1 MAPPIRSSTAPYSLG
16 PKTSPMSP
24 VVITCDP
31 RLSLSPYILKV
42 ACSLDDIASLHR
54 SSAVPRVNDME
65 TAAPRP
71 ALATW
76 GSFIIAKARFLQV
89 LYVDPFRAL
98 VPSMGSHINECEDP
112 RTYPCRG
119 RCENLP
125 GSYTCEDVDNRR
137 IIAIVV
143 SATLKWRIRKIN
155 FKRNGGKHLKRQ
167 GVKIFT
173 EAELAKTTDSYDESK
188 KLGEGGFGS
197 VYRGRVV
204 VDVEIVVKKAKDVHK
219 PLMKNGFQDVLK
231 IVTQTKH
238 KKVVRLYGICL
249 ETRIPLLVYEYISNG
264 TLFEHIHLNMST
276 ILRSWE
282 NRLRIAAKAT
292 FVLKEMHSSEIIHG
306 NNKSVNILPDQN
318 CSVKVSDFGTSALIS
333 PEHIVATEI
342 EGTLGYID
350 PEYLTTGKLT
360 IKSDVYSFGVV
371 LVELLTKRKPA
382 SSVADK
388 SGEPINIIPY
398 FISSVKDKSI
408 SGVINFE
415 AASEDEIKQV

>member
-1 MAPPIRSSTAPYSLG
+1 MFCQLQN
-16 PKTSPMSP
+16 
-24 VVITCDP
+24 
-31 RLSLSPYILKV
+31 LL
-42 ACSLDDIASLHR
+42 
-54 SSAVPRVNDME
+54 E
-65 TAAPRP
+65 
-71 ALATW
+71 
-76 GSFIIAKARFLQV
+76 RFLQQ
-89 LYVDPFRAL
+89 F
-98 VPSMGSHINECEDP
+98 
-112 RTYPCRG
+112 PCSPIYS
-119 RCENLP
+119 LP
-125 GSYTCEDVDNRR
+125 V
-137 IIAIVV
+137 ILAPVV
-143 SATLKWRIRKIN
+143 CICAGASVSVTLKWRIRKIN

-204 VDVEIVVKKAKDVHK
+204 VDVEIVLKKAKDVHK

-238 KKVVRLYGICL
+238 KKMVRLYGICL

-264 TLFEHIHLNMST
+264 TLSEHIHLNMST

-282 NRLRIAAKAT
+282 NRLRIDAEAA

-306 NNKSVNILPDQN
+306 NNKSVNILLDKN
-318 CSVKVSDFGTSALIS
+318 CSVKVSDFETSALIS

-342 EGTLGYID
+342 EGTLAYID

-371 LVELLTKRKPA
+371 LVELLTKRKLA

-398 FISSVKDKSI
+398 FISSVKDKSLF
-408 SGVINFE
+408 GVINFE
-415 AASEDEIKQV
+415 AVSEDEIKQVEMLAKIAVKCLDQSSRKRPIMSEVARQLPPIHQSSPVAVEPNFEVPKTISPTVEIPVTHCLSCLGLDQGCSCI